1 MIFLSA
7 AALQDDDSFD
17 FHKPVEGQFL
27 DGHAGTGGAVR
38 IENSR
43 VGFVD
48 FLEVGHAGQE
58 HGSFDDVLFR
68 GSHFSQQRLDI
79 LQGLAGLGAYAAFS
93 QFAGCGIDAQLAGK
107 VDGVSGTVAL
117 GVKAG
122 SNDLAFCNYVAS
134 YEILCCACYYA
145 SPRGFLT
152 ARIIFMASSC

>member
-117 GVKAG
+117 GVGTDGRGRLAG
-122 SNDLAFCNYVAS
+122 VDDVF
-134 YEILCCACYYA
+134 
-145 SPRGFLT
+145 PGFLVLNLT
-152 ARIIFMASSC
+152 FVCRMSTFKKYTKK